1 MGEEVRFAL
10 LFGRLV
16 DLYRA
21 NPSATDDQKVAL
33 RTLAEITGHRSMTLR
48 LSDGNLYVEGTPIP
62 PDTPFASLLVQQLTA
77 HELAAVVVAYGAP
90 AIEMLHLVRAIA
102 ADPTDPV
109 GDTDAAARIRDSEAV
124 SIALITGAGARA
136 AQERRAVR
144 VSDAIASGGL
154 SMSGR
159 TSPGD
164 RQITG
169 ARDGTTF
176 DDIVKRPGEPVA
188 APASLS
194 ESVGRLHDVGAGPQ
208 LTAQLD
214 AVQKEIEKA
223 LRDDNLSR
231 AFEGILALIK
241 NEAAASS
248 ENAKRAY
255 GIAVRRSLT
264 ADILRRLVPFMLDE
278 LYTEDVLQITRR
290 AGAEGTRAMLQHL
303 AQAQSFAERKAY
315 LAALRTIEEGTDIVA
330 SMLSHGEWYVVRNA
344 ADLVA
349 ELKIVEAVP
358 LLGRVV
364 EHEDERVRLSVALAL
379 AKIGTPETVRF
390 LRAPLRDPDPKVRLA
405 VARAIGGKGLGALSM
420 LLVSAAEAEED
431 SEVLAEYYRALG
443 RIGTPEAITALV
455 EAAQSPKGFLARKA
469 GPRRRAATQGL
480 GLAGGDVA
488 RAALQELVSDR
499 DREVRE
505 AAKAALQS

>member
-21 NPSATDDQKVAL
+21 NPNATDDQKVAL
-33 RTLAEITGHRSMTLR
+33 RTVAEITGHRSLTLR
-48 LSDGNLYVEGTPIP
+48 LADGNLYVEGTPIP
-62 PDTPFASLLVQQLTA
+62 PDTPFASLLAEQLAA
-77 HELAAVVVAYGAP
+77 HGIAAVVVAYGAP

-102 ADPTDPV
+102 SDPADYGADA
-109 GDTDAAARIRDSEAV
+109 DAAARIRESEAV

-154 SMSGR
+154 SLGGRPASGE
-159 TSPGD
+159 
-164 RQITG
+164 RQVTG

-176 DDIVKRPGEPVA
+176 DDIVKRPPPVVA
-188 APASLS
+188 DPVSLS
-194 ESVGRLHDVGAGPQ
+194 DSVGRLHEAGGGPQ

-214 AVQKEIEKA
+214 AVQKQIEKA
-223 LRDDNLSR
+223 FAADNLSR

-241 NEAAASS
+241 GEAAATS
-248 ENAKRAY
+248 EEAKRPY
-255 GIAVRRSLT
+255 GIALRRVLT
-264 ADILRRLVPFMLDE
+264 PDALRRLVPFMLDE

-315 LAALRTIEEGTDIVA
+315 LTALSTIEEGTDIVA

-390 LRAPLRDPDPKVRLA
+390 LRAPLRDSDPKVRLA
-405 VARAIGGKGLGALSM
+405 VARAIAGKGLGALSM
-420 LLVSAAEAEED
+420 LLVSAAEEEED
-431 SEVLAEYYRALG
+431 TEVLAEYYRALG
-443 RIGTPEAITALV
+443 RIGTPEAIGALV
-455 EAAQSPKGFLARKA
+455 EAAQSGKGFLARK
-469 GPRRRAATQGL
+469 GPRRRAATEGL
-480 GLAGGDVA
+480 ALAGGDIA
-488 RAALQELVSDR
+488 RAALQELSTDR

-505 AAKAALQS
+505 AAKAALAR

>member
-1 MGEEVRFAL
+1 MNEEVRFAL

-21 NPSATDDQKVAL
+21 NPNATDDQKVAL
-33 RTLAEITGHRSMTLR
+33 RTLAEITGHRSLSVR
-48 LSDGNLYVEGTPIP
+48 LSDGNLYVEGIPIP
-62 PDTPFASLLVQQLTA
+62 PDTPFGSLLVQQLTA
-77 HELAAVVVAYGAP
+77 HGIAAVVVAYGAP

-102 ADPTDPV
+102 SDPTDPAS
-109 GDTDAAARIRDSEAV
+109 GPDAGTRVRESDAV

-154 SMSGR
+154 SFGGGPSSR
-159 TSPGD
+159 E
-164 RQITG
+164 RQVTG

-176 DDIVKRPGEPVA
+176 DDIVKRTDEP
-188 APASLS
+188 PAVPVSLS
-194 ESVGRLHDVGAGPQ
+194 ASVGDLHDVGAGPQ

-223 LRDDNLSR
+223 LREDNLSR
-231 AFEGILALIK
+231 AFEGILAVIK
-241 NEAAASS
+241 EEAAASS
-248 ENAKRAY
+248 DEAKRVY

-264 ADILRRLVPFMLDE
+264 ADTLRRLVPFMLDE

-290 AGAEGTRAMLQHL
+290 AGADGTRAMLQHL

-349 ELKIVEAVP
+349 ELKIVDAVP

-364 EHEDERVRLSVALAL
+364 DHEDERVRLSVALAL
-379 AKIGTPETVRF
+379 AKIGTPETVRY

-420 LLVSAAEAEED
+420 VLVSAAEEEDD

-455 EAAQSPKGFLARKA
+455 EAAQSGKGFLARKGA
-469 GPRRRAATQGL
+469 PRRRAATEGL
-480 GLAGGDVA
+480 GLVGGETA
-488 RAALQELVSDR
+488 RAALHELASDR

-505 AAKAALQS
+505 AAKAALER